1 MFRLWRTFN
10 SVVFYL
16 TLGVGLGEL
25 VGNRL
30 VLWHLCCH
38 IKKGPFFLYV
48 LYLAAMDFLFLAC
61 QMAFSIIQVTLG
73 SDDTLYFAIT
83 FTAFSVGLW
92 LLAAF
97 STELCLSTIVPSCYG
112 HCQPRHTSGRLL
124 FFCSLLL
131 VFCWS
136 LRPLLSILLPALAP
150 LPALLDYVRGSCRLL
165 LHLAWP
171 PGKPPSLKVQR
182 SPGCQA
188 TGLSHVPKGA
198 DPDRQSQTD
207 RRPPPR
213 AHGHTYAAPGGSREV
228 SEPGA
233 VPEGFQKAARRRG
246 PLNRGDAEA
255 DGSQLVHTD
264 IKVNAGIPS
273 SEPGCG
279 L

>member
-1 MFRLWRTFN
+1 MPATTSVTSSQGPACLPARMFRLWRTFN

-30 VLWHLCCH
+30 VLWHLGCH

-112 HCQPRHTSGRLL
+112 HCQPRHTSG
-124 FFCSLLL
+124 
-131 VFCWS
+131 V
-136 LRPLLSILLPALAP
+136 I
-150 LPALLDYVRGSCRLL
+150 
-165 LHLAWP
+165 
-171 PGKPPSLKVQR
+171 
-182 SPGCQA
+182 
-188 TGLSHVPKGA
+188 
-198 DPDRQSQTD
+198 
-207 RRPPPR
+207 
-213 AHGHTYAAPGGSREV
+213 
-228 SEPGA
+228 
-233 VPEGFQKAARRRG
+233 
-246 PLNRGDAEA
+246 
-255 DGSQLVHTD
+255 
-264 IKVNAGIPS
+264 
-273 SEPGCG
+273 
-279 L
+279 

>member
-171 PGKPPSLKVQR
+171 PGKPNLPERRRSCPGTLGNTPACTWDR
-182 SPGCQA
+182 SPGWIQICLA
-188 TGLSHVPKGA
+188 PR
-198 DPDRQSQTD
+198 RQPQQL
-207 RRPPPR
+207 
-213 AHGHTYAAPGGSREV
+213 V
-228 SEPGA
+228 LL
-233 VPEGFQKAARRRG
+233 VAARG
-246 PLNRGDAEA
+246 
-255 DGSQLVHTD
+255 
-264 IKVNAGIPS
+264 
-273 SEPGCG
+273 
-279 L
+279 